1 MGKKPAIAVLG
12 AGSGGACMTAD
23 LIENGF
29 KVNLYELPQFQ
40 DSMQPFIERGGIE
53 ITGKIK
59 GFYEP
64 NAMTTDMEEALEG
77 VDIAT
82 MNVRAFAH
90 DLFVEKALPHLKK
103 GQILHCWTPYAFA
116 LRFYET
122 AKEKAPGAIL
132 AESAILPYF
141 VKRDSP
147 DVVNCHAY
155 KLGNYV
161 AAMPSKDTGKVLETL
176 SPAMTTRDRFLKPAT
191 NVLETSIL
199 NGNITAHIP
208 AILLNAREYQD
219 TTGHVYIYGKHGT
232 PLTKKVAHAIRDE
245 AQALCTALGLQTSL
259 RCPYPPTKPGEVT
272 LASHIWW
279 APDVS
284 MLDLGCL
291 QEDLPYGTVLI
302 AELGEALGI
311 PTPVSRGV
319 TDLFKTM
326 LDVDY
331 WQKDKLGNPSANLK
345 TLGLDGL
352 TREEMLEYVTTG
364 EKAPKQ
370 DDQGE

>member
-1 MGKKPAIAVLG
+1 MDKKPTIALLG
-12 AGSGGACMTAD
+12 AGSGGACMAAD
-23 LIENGF
+23 LIEQGF
-29 KVNLYELPQFQ
+29 KVNLYELPQFE
-40 DSMQPFIERGGIE
+40 DSMQPFVDRGGIE
-53 ITGKIK
+53 ITGKIT

-64 NAMTTDMEEALEG
+64 NMMTTNMDEALEG

-90 DLFVEKALPHLKK
+90 DLFVEKAVPHLKK

-122 AKEKAPGAIL
+122 VKEKVPGAII

-147 DVVNCHAY
+147 DVIHCHAY

-161 AAMPSKDTGKVLETL
+161 AAMPSNDTAKVLKGLT
-176 SPAMTTRDRFLKPAT
+176 PAMTTRDRFLKPAS
-191 NVLETSIL
+191 NVLATSLL
-199 NGNITAHIP
+199 NSNINAHIP
-208 AILLNAREYQD
+208 AILLSAREYED
-219 TTGHVYIYGKHGT
+219 TTGHVFIYGKHGT
-232 PLTKKVAHAIRDE
+232 PLTKKVEYAIRDE
-245 AQALCTALGLQTSL
+245 ARAISAYLGLENLL
-259 RCPYPPTKPGEVT
+259 RCPYPPTKPGEET

-302 AELGEALGI
+302 AEMGRALGV

-331 WQKDKLGNPSANLK
+331 WKEDKLGNPSANLK
-345 TLGLDGL
+345 TLGLEGL
-352 TREEMLEYVTTG
+352 TKTEILKYVTTG
-364 EKAPKQ
+364 EKPQKK
-370 DDQGE
+370 DD

>member
-1 MGKKPAIAVLG
+1 MGKKPTIAVLG

-29 KVNLYELPQFQ
+29 KVILYELPQFQ
-40 DSMQPFIERGGIE
+40 DSMQPFVERGGIE

-90 DLFVEKALPHLKK
+90 DLFVEKALPRLKK

-122 AKEKAPGAIL
+122 LKENAPDAII
-132 AESAILPYF
+132 AESAILRYF

-161 AAMPSKDTGKVLETL
+161 AAMPSKDTGKVLEAL
-176 SPAMTTRDRFLKPAT
+176 SPAMTTRGRFLKPAS
-191 NVLETSIL
+191 NVLETSLL
-199 NGNITAHIP
+199 NGNKTAHIP
-208 AILLNAREYQD
+208 AVLLNAREYQD
-219 TTGHVYIYGKHGT
+219 TTGHVYIYGKHGN
-232 PLTKKVAHAIRDE
+232 PLTK
-245 AQALCTALGLQTSL
+245 
-259 RCPYPPTKPGEVT
+259 
-272 LASHIWW
+272 
-279 APDVS
+279 
-284 MLDLGCL
+284 
-291 QEDLPYGTVLI
+291 
-302 AELGEALGI
+302 
-311 PTPVSRGV
+311 
-319 TDLFKTM
+319 
-326 LDVDY
+326 
-331 WQKDKLGNPSANLK
+331 
-345 TLGLDGL
+345 
-352 TREEMLEYVTTG
+352 
-364 EKAPKQ
+364 
-370 DDQGE
+370 